1 MNTKECQLIRI
12 MLVDY
17 VDNTLDAIDRQA
29 VQAHLATCLECA
41 TEYELQR
48 ATNNGLHSLQA
59 PNPGAAFWGVF
70 PDQVLRAY
78 KAEQAARPAFGARL
92 RHIFETARLRQTFET
107 WLNALQPR
115 VLAPVAAA
123 VLVAVG
129 ATLFLAREPALS
141 PALAFQAQLA
151 GQQNLAALLRGRTSA
166 AIEDATFG
174 FAGGGSANLFRAG
187 HAYAEMLAYNAGGDR
202 AATQLR
208 LAVIAKVARQ
218 AGREGKPLA
227 TQAEVLAQRTE
238 MNTRDLGTLEAG
250 LSALAVTPG
259 ERDPALFQSGLW
271 LVNAQLALAAND
283 TAARRVA
290 ARELT
295 RQLPRLESGGVAAGA
310 VRALRDLATL
320 LAREALTAR
329 DVDTAHALVRRIE
342 AVLL

>member
-1 MNTKECQLIRI
+1 MRTKECQLIRL
-12 MLVDY
+12 MLVDH
-17 VDNTLDAIDRQA
+17 VDNTLDAADRQA

-41 TEYELQR
+41 AEYELQR

-59 PNPGAAFWGVF
+59 PNPGAAFWDAF
-70 PDQVLRAY
+70 PDQILRAY
-78 KAEQAARPAFGARL
+78 KTEHATRPAFGARL
-92 RHIFETARLRQTFET
+92 RHTFET

-141 PALAFQAQLA
+141 PGLAFQAQLSS
-151 GQQNLAALLRGRTSA
+151 QQNLATLLSGRTSA
-166 AIEDATFG
+166 TTEDATFG

-218 AGREGKPLA
+218 AGHEGEPLA

-238 MNTRDLGTLEAG
+238 MNTRDLGKLEAG

-271 LVNAQLALAAND
+271 LVNAQLALAADN
-283 TAARRVA
+283 TSARRVA

-295 RQLPRLESGGVAAGA
+295 RQLPRLESSGVAAGA
-310 VRALRDLATL
+310 VRALHDLTAL
-320 LAREALTAR
+320 LARETLTAH
-329 DVDTAHALVRRIE
+329 DLDTARALVRRIE